1 MGALLA
7 IDTAD
12 ATAGVALLVDGRLA
26 AEFVEVSAYRHSE
39 RLFSLVDEALAGA
52 GVGRREL
59 GAVAV
64 TVGPGSFTGLRVGL
78 ATAKGIAFALKRPL
92 AGVSTLEALAR
103 GAMPFP
109 GLVVPLLDARK
120 RQVYGA
126 AYRGRD
132 GAVAV
137 HPAAWSPCEL
147 AGRVQAAAGASGGGH
162 VLALGSGLGPY
173 RAVFEEALGEAL
185 ACAPPSRWHVL
196 PGQVAL
202 LGEEA
207 LRDGRAGDPA
217 ALTPLYLRRSEAEEA
232 KGRQGK

>member
-12 ATAGVALLVDGRLA
+12 ATAGVALLLDGRLV

-39 RLFSLVDEALAGA
+39 RLFALVDEALAGA

-59 GAVAV
+59 EAVAV

-78 ATAKGIAFALKRPL
+78 ATAKGLAFALGLPL
-92 AGVSTLEALAR
+92 AGVPTLEALAR

-137 HPAAWSPCEL
+137 HPAAWSPAEL
-147 AGRVQAAAGASGGGH
+147 AGRVRAAAGGGP

-173 RAVFEEALGEAL
+173 RAVFEEALGGAL
-185 ACAPPSRWHVL
+185 SCAPPSRWHVT

-207 LRDGRAGDPA
+207 LRQGRAGTAA
-217 ALTPLYLRRSEAEEA
+217 ALAPLYLRRSEAEEA
-232 KGRQGK
+232 KERQGK

>member
-12 ATAGVALLVDGRLA
+12 ATAGVALLVDGQLA

-39 RLFSLVDEALAGA
+39 RLFALVDEALAGA
-52 GVGRREL
+52 GVGHGDLE
-59 GAVAV
+59 AVAV

-78 ATAKGIAFALKRPL
+78 ATAKGIAFALGLPL

-103 GAMPFP
+103 RAMPFP
-109 GLVVPLLDARK
+109 GLVLPLLDARK
-120 RQVYGA
+120 RQVYAA

-132 GAVAV
+132 GATAV
-137 HPAAWSPCEL
+137 PPGAWAPGEL
-147 AGRVQAAAGASGGGH
+147 ADRVRALGGS

-173 RAVFEEALGEAL
+173 RAAFEEVLGETL
-185 ACAPPSRWHVL
+185 SCAPPSRWHVS

-202 LGEEA
+202 LGERA
-207 LRDGRAGDPA
+207 LREGRAGPPA
-217 ALTPLYLRRSEAEEA
+217 ALAPLYLRRSEAEEA
-232 KGRQGK
+232 KERQGK